1 MKVEGFVLLKD
12 AIAIGYTSEVHN
24 TDLVT
29 AVGVATY
36 IGSEPTNAGDKVI
49 ASDGTRATTRVEKLA
64 DDTYMINDKSF

>member
-24 TDLVT
+24 TDIVT
-29 AVGVATY
+29 EVGVATY